1 MNYPLMLTVRRSG
14 PVLMAR
20 RGADGVGGVAEGLGA
35 SAEGTFGV
43 YSDLSSLPPWLGG
56 FHMYRTSLMYTAW
69 LGLAQ

>member
-35 SAEGTFGV
+35 SAEGIFGV

-56 FHMYRTSLMYTAW
+56 FHMYRTSVMYTAW
-69 LGLAQ
+69 LGVAQ